1 MIKRYTFIL
10 ALLLSPVLVF
20 GQWEVIW
27 GPDSNNSIIEGL
39 SFVND
44 STGFLGYEGSVNND
58 EEHFIYKGVLRTR
71 DYGASWDTIYYD
83 VLHCPCYPDSIE
95 ILQNI
100 HFINENVGF
109 ISTERLNGNH
119 CDIIATFNGGETWE
133 RIPTELQT
141 LDKFAF
147 LDEEYG
153 IVYSANGPG
162 LETTDGGLTW
172 NDGGIEFSR
181 DLHPLDDCNAVGTY
195 SGLVRKREE
204 CVWSTSTFPTSTETP
219 QRSGREVHAWS
230 QDEYIFLAQGLI
242 GFSNFVSI
250 LRTSDGGE
258 SYDILDIFT
267 SSGSSDFYFLNDSVG
282 YFSIRTDSPVNPTLF
297 RTEDKG
303 ITWYSILTPPVED
316 GDLLTLSDI
325 QPMSENIMYAV
336 RNNRKSI
343 YRTLNGPG
351 ATGDLLTSTLEIEKT
366 ESTSSLQI
374 YPNPSSNHFYI
385 SSDSNNHGIVEV
397 EILNSL
403 GQLIKTLSWDTNT
416 TQQEVDCS
424 LWNQGVYF
432 IRIGLPQESQVL
444 QFIKH

>member
-1 MIKRYTFIL
+1 MIKQYTFIL

-20 GQWEVIW
+20 GQWEEVYVEDI
-27 GPDSNNSIIEGL
+27 GNIEGL
-39 SFVND
+39 CFVND
-44 STGFLGYEGSVNND
+44 SVGFIAIDGGVNND
-58 EEHFIYKGVLRTR
+58 TDFYLFQEVKKTD
-71 DYGASWDTIYYD
+71 DYGITWNTIYYNE
-83 VLHCPCYPDSIE
+83 LQCICPADSIE
-95 ILQNI
+95 LFNDIYFLNSEI
-100 HFINENVGF
+100 GF
-109 ISTERLNGNH
+109 ISTGRYNGNH

-153 IVYSANGPG
+153 IVYSGNSEIG

-172 NDGGIEFSR
+172 NENNIEFVYDYHILDECDKIGVFAGFSR
-181 DLHPLDDCNAVGTY
+181 KQN
-195 SGLVRKREE
+195 E
-204 CVWSTSTFPTSTETP
+204 CVWAQEPFPTSTDSP
-219 QRSGREVHAWS
+219 ARFGREVHAWS

-258 SYDILDIFT
+258 NYDILDIFT

-303 ITWYSILTPPVED
+303 LTWYSILTPPVED

-351 ATGDLLTSTLEIEKT
+351 EMGELLTSTRDIEKT
-366 ESTSSLQI
+366 ESTSSIQI
-374 YPNPSSNHFYI
+374 YPNP
-385 SSDSNNHGIVEV
+385 
-397 EILNSL
+397 
-403 GQLIKTLSWDTNT
+403 
-416 TQQEVDCS
+416 
-424 LWNQGVYF
+424 NQGSFQIESNTFKEGEQIQVRLYSLRGDVVAAQS
-432 IRIGLPQESQVL
+432 INYTKGLLLNYRQVAKGMYVL
-444 QFIKH
+444 QLVGERNSVAARVQVE

>member
-1 MIKRYTFIL
+1 MIKRYTSIL

-20 GQWEVIW
+20 GQWEEVYVQDI
-27 GPDSNNSIIEGL
+27 GNIEGL
-39 SFVND
+39 CFVND
-44 STGFLGYEGSVNND
+44 SVGFMAIDGGVNND
-58 EEHFIYKGVLRTR
+58 TDFYLFQEVKKTD
-71 DYGASWDTIYYD
+71 DYGITWNTIYYNE
-83 VLHCPCYPDSIE
+83 LQCICPADSIE
-95 ILQNI
+95 LFNDIYFLNSEI
-100 HFINENVGF
+100 GF
-109 ISTERLNGNH
+109 ISTGRYNGNH

-147 LDEEYG
+147 LDEQYG
-153 IVYSANGPG
+153 IVYSGNSEIG

-172 NDGGIEFSR
+172 SENNIEFVYDYHVLDECDKIGVFAGFSR
-181 DLHPLDDCNAVGTY
+181 KQN
-195 SGLVRKREE
+195 E
-204 CVWSTSTFPTSTETP
+204 CTWAQEPFPTSTETP
-219 QRSGREVHAWS
+219 ARFGREVHAWS

-351 ATGDLLTSTLEIEKT
+351 ETGYLLTSTSEIEKT
-366 ESTSSLQI
+366 ESASSLQI
-374 YPNPSSNHFYI
+374 YPNPNKGSFQIQSSTFEEGEQIQVRLY
-385 SSDSNNHGIVEV
+385 SLRGDVVAEQS
-397 EILNSL
+397 LNYTKGL
-403 GQLIKTLSWDTNT
+403 LLNYQQLAK
-416 TQQEVDCS
+416 
-424 LWNQGVYF
+424 GMY
-432 IRIGLPQESQVL
+432 VL
-444 QFIKH
+444 QLVGEGNSVAARVQVQ

>member
-1 MIKRYTFIL
+1 MIKQYTFIL

-20 GQWEVIW
+20 GQWEEVYDEDI
-27 GPDSNNSIIEGL
+27 GNIEGL
-39 SFVND
+39 CFVND
-44 STGFLGYEGSVNND
+44 SVGFMAIDGGVNND
-58 EEHFIYKGVLRTR
+58 TDFYLFQEVKKTD
-71 DYGASWDTIYYD
+71 DYGITWNTIYYNE
-83 VLHCPCYPDSIE
+83 LQCICPSDSIE
-95 ILQNI
+95 QINNI
-100 HFINENVGF
+100 HFINSNVGF
-109 ISTERLNGNH
+109 ISTARSFGNH

-181 DLHPLDDCNAVGTY
+181 DLHPLDECSSVGTY

-258 SYDILDIFT
+258 NYDILDIFT

-303 ITWYSILTPPVED
+303 LTWYSILTPPVED

-351 ATGDLLTSTLEIEKT
+351 EPGELLTSTREIEKT

-374 YPNPSSNHFYI
+374 YPNP
-385 SSDSNNHGIVEV
+385 
-397 EILNSL
+397 
-403 GQLIKTLSWDTNT
+403 
-416 TQQEVDCS
+416 
-424 LWNQGVYF
+424 NQGSFQIQSNTFKEGEQIQVRLYSL
-432 IRIGLPQESQVL
+432 RGDVVAAQSLNYTKGLLLNYRQVAKGMYVL
-444 QFIKH
+444 QLVGEGNSVAARVQVE

>member
-20 GQWEVIW
+20 GQWEEVYVEDI
-27 GPDSNNSIIEGL
+27 GNIEGL
-39 SFVND
+39 CFVND
-44 STGFLGYEGSVNND
+44 SVGFIAIDGGVNND
-58 EEHFIYKGVLRTR
+58 TDFYLFQEVKKTD
-71 DYGASWDTIYYD
+71 DYGITWNTIYYNE
-83 VLHCPCYPDSIE
+83 LQCICPADSIE
-95 ILQNI
+95 QINNI
-100 HFINENVGF
+100 HFINPNVGF
-109 ISTERLNGNH
+109 ISTARSFGNH

-147 LDEEYG
+147 LDEQYG
-153 IVYSANGPG
+153 IVYSGNSEIG

-172 NDGGIEFSR
+172 AENNIEFVYDYHVLDECDKIGVFAGFSR
-181 DLHPLDDCNAVGTY
+181 KQN
-195 SGLVRKREE
+195 E
-204 CVWSTSTFPTSTETP
+204 CTWAQEPFPTSTETP
-219 QRSGREVHAWS
+219 ARFGREVHAWS

-258 SYDILDIFT
+258 NYDILDIFT

-351 ATGDLLTSTLEIEKT
+351 EMGELLTSTPEIEKT

-374 YPNPSSNHFYI
+374 YPNPNKGSFQIQSSTFKEGEQIQVRLY
-385 SSDSNNHGIVEV
+385 SLRGDVVAAQS
-397 EILNSL
+397 LNY
-403 GQLIKTLSWDTNT
+403 TN
-416 TQQEVDCS
+416 
-424 LWNQGVYF
+424 
-432 IRIGLPQESQVL
+432 GLLLNYRQVAKGMYVL
-444 QFIKH
+444 QLVGEGNSVAARVQVE